1 MTSRT
6 ALLGQGARL
15 AAEGRDA
22 VLREGWIAKAPP
34 DFQDAMLSL
43 AIWRQAE
50 AGEEFIHAGDTEGG
64 MWALAR
70 GTAEVS
76 LGLSHP
82 DTRMVHL
89 FHAVFWSGYLPLLG
103 RPRTVSLVARTRVL
117 WCLVP
122 QRALERLMA
131 EEPRWWRLIAEQI
144 ANHLE
149 LAAGGWADLT
159 RQDSVQ
165 RAIAAMLRAAG
176 CRYRGPPDGV
186 VAELRLGQKDLAGL
200 AAMSRNTFG
209 AICAD
214 LERQGLIEL
223 GYRSI
228 TLRRPDL
235 LRAMIEEY

>member
-15 AAEGRDA
+15 AAEGREA
-22 VLREGWIAKAPP
+22 VLREGWLAKAPP
-34 DFQDAMLSL
+34 DFQEAVLAL
-43 AIWRQAE
+43 AIWRRVE
-50 AGEEFIHAGDTEGG
+50 AGEEFIHAGDAEGG

-70 GTAEVS
+70 GSAEVA

-82 DTRMVHL
+82 DTRMIHL
-89 FHAVFWSGYLPLLG
+89 LHAVFWSGYLPLLG
-103 RPRTVSLVARTRVL
+103 RPRMVSLVARTPVL

-122 QRALERLMA
+122 QRGLERLLA
-131 EEPRWWRLIAEQI
+131 EEPRWWRPIAELV
-144 ANHLE
+144 ASHLE
-149 LAAGGWADLT
+149 LAGGGWADLT
-159 RQDSVQ
+159 RQDSTQ

-176 CRYRGPPDGV
+176 CRYRGPPEGTA
-186 VAELRLGQKDLAGL
+186 AELRLGQRDLAGL

-214 LERQGLIEL
+214 LERRGLIAI
-223 GYRSI
+223 GYRAI

-235 LRAMIEEY
+235 LRAMIEEF